1 MNPGHQLGKLSL
13 VLKKT
18 KAVVFSKKVLC
29 NSPALTFCGS
39 FIERV
44 VTHKHLGM
52 ILTSTLDWTPHIN
65 YVCLKASRKLNVE
78 VVPKKISDYQVSEK
92 IHSKAGAKENIIM
105 EIPLWPSA
113 AENV

>member
-1 MNPGHQLGKLSL
+1 MALSSFWQLVRHWQGGKAAKPKMSCEPGSL
-13 VLKKT
+13 
-18 KAVVFSKKVLC
+18 
-29 NSPALTFCGS
+29 N
-39 FIERV
+39 I
-44 VTHKHLGM
+44 
-52 ILTSTLDWTPHIN
+52 
-65 YVCLKASRKLNVE
+65 E